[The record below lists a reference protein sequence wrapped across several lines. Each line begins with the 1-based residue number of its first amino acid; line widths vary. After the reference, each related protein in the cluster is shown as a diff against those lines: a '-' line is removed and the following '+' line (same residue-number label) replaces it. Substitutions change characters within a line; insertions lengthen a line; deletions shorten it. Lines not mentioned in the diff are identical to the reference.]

1 MENKLRTRPLAIAHR
16 GNSSEAPENT
26 RVSFQQAM
34 DLGVDLLEFDVNQ
47 TNDGHPVVFHGPD
60 LSKTCGIEGS
70 IRNLS
75 LSEVR
80 RLDVG
85 SWKGKEFKGEGI
97 LTLPEM
103 LDLSVGKVNLA
114 VDLKT
119 DEIIPE
125 ITSCIEYAG
134 MVDHVVICGC
144 RVSRAKK
151 VRKCNSR
158 LSVGLNMDEEMASL
172 AKMENPARF
181 YREYVR
187 QATRIHL
194 SPLNMNFRYITPEL
208 VRIAHLRAIQVWAWT
223 VDEPEEMRRLIRLGV
238 DAIYTNV
245 PKLLLAT
252 LDEMN

>member
-1 MENKLRTRPLAIAHR
+1 
-16 GNSSEAPENT
+16 
-26 RVSFQQAM
+26 M
-34 DLGVDLLEFDVNQ
+34 DLGVDLIEFDVNQ
-47 TNDGHPVVFHGPD
+47 TKDGHPVVFHGPE
-60 LSKTCGIEGS
+60 LNKTCGIEGS
-70 IRNLS
+70 IRDLS

-85 SWKGKEFKGEGI
+85 SWKGKEFEGEGI
-97 LTLPEM
+97 ITLSEM
-103 LDLSVGKVNLA
+103 MDLAASNVNLA

-119 DEIIPE
+119 DEILPE
-125 ITSCIEYAG
+125 ITSCIENAG

-144 RVSRAKK
+144 RVSRAKR

-181 YREYVR
+181 YSEYLR
-187 QATRIHL
+187 QATSIHL

-208 VRIAHLRAIQVWAWT
+208 VRMAHLRAIQVWAWT
-223 VDEPEEMRRLIRLGV
+223 VDEPEEMRRLIRFGV
-238 DAIYTNV
+238 DAIYTNN

-252 LDEMN
+252 LDEQDKTDTAVN